1 MEFPG
6 FIKVASSL
14 DNKNRSI
21 AVSKE
26 GQSFLLEGKD
36 KVEIECLRG
45 HIVVDIDNVGDH
57 YVDIEDNVGDHYKVL
72 TKDGGLI
79 LLRCVWSQLFL
90 YVIPLEVSPL
100 FLINAS
106 HCI

>member
-57 YVDIEDNVGDHYKVL
+57 YKVL